1 MAKAAVDNY
10 LQKSQN
16 EPGVILRE
24 KCIPI
29 RRRRETIYYLFLV
42 RPAQE
47 MIAVLFD
54 SLFILQ

>member
-10 LQKSQN
+10 LQKSPN

-29 RRRRETIYYLFLV
+29 RRRRETIYCLFFAC
-42 RPAQE
+42 PPHE